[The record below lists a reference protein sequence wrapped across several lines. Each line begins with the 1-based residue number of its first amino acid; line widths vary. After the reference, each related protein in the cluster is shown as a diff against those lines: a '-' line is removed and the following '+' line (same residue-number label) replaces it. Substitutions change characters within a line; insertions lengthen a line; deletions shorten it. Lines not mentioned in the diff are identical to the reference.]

1 LLVLLV
7 SLLATLTASLL
18 LVNLMAIPGAALL
31 VLLLSLLDRPSRTLP
46 LDPSLGTVHLF
57 RLRVAGSVLPERL
70 GNTVEHDVVSF
81 QLAIHFSHIVKQYKA
96 FESQRFTK

>member
-1 LLVLLV
+1 VLLV

-31 VLLLSLLDRPSRTLP
+31 VLPLSLLDRPSRTLP

-57 RLRVAGSVLPERL
+57 RLRVVAGSVLPERL
-70 GNTVEHDVVSF
+70 GNAVEHEVVSF
-81 QLAIHFSHIVKQYKA
+81 QLAIHFSHFVKQYKA